1 LIYVETSVLL
11 KVLLREEGYETSAK
25 ILEKNPCITSSLTFI
40 EARRA
45 ISRLLSLRSLN
56 EADSRD
62 LLGTLQ
68 ILSREWSV
76 MEITK
81 EIQLRAGQGFDIEPV
96 RTLDAIHL
104 ATALECRQIFR
115 DLKVHTFDKRIE
127 DNLKPLG
134 LIGYETS

>member
-1 LIYVETSVLL
+1 MIYVETSVLL

-25 ILEKNPCITSSLTFI
+25 ILEGNPCIISSLTFI

-56 EADSRD
+56 EADSKD

-115 DLKVHTFDKRIE
+115 DLKVYTFDKRIE

>member
-11 KVLLREEGYETSAK
+11 KVLLREEGFETSAE
-25 ILEKNPCITSSLTFI
+25 ILEENPCITSSLTFM

-45 ISRLLSLRSLN
+45 ISRLLSLKLLK
-56 EADSRD
+56 EVDSKD
-62 LLGTLQ
+62 LIGALQ

-81 EIQLRAGQGFDIEPV
+81 EIQHRAGQGFEIEPV

-104 ATALECRQIFR
+104 ATALECRQIFK
-115 DLKVHTFDKRIE
+115 DLKVLTFDKRIE
-127 DNLKPLG
+127 ENLKPMG
-134 LIGYETS
+134 LHSYGSG

>member
-1 LIYVETSVLL
+1 MCPGFFITEQNRALL
-11 KVLLREEGYETSAK
+11 TNSDGSYSDRGNTIIAHT
-25 ILEKNPCITSSLTFI
+25 PF
-40 EARRA
+40 RRFG
-45 ISRLLSLRSLN
+45 LP
-56 EADSRD
+56 ED

-68 ILSREWSV
+68 ILAREWSV

-115 DLKVHTFDKRIE
+115 DLKIYTLDKRIE
-127 DNLKPLG
+127 DNLKPMG